1 MGNATTSQ
9 TGERPRDCSP
19 SNRRQTARSPRA
31 ARWGCVTTILLA
43 LAPASAPAQVIRAF
57 TPRFTVND
65 VGDVYVIG
73 NTSMSCDIADVD
85 CANARNRVGA
95 LLNNNNFVME
105 YVDVDGDVSTFS
117 SSSADFTV
125 PSGGT
130 VLFAGLYWGGRSTD
144 ANRYSVQL
152 ATPTSGGYVSLTAT
166 QQDIDAAGQRYSG
179 FIDVTALVQAGGT
192 GTYAVANVLGQPG
205 QTNRYAGWS
214 LVVVVRDPS
223 ATIRSM
229 AVFDGYAEVTTTTPS
244 VNIPV
249 TGLLTPPTGPVNTRM
264 GAVAYEGDLNLTG
277 DELQL
282 NGVTVGDA
290 ESPATNFFNSSISR
304 LGVPLSS
311 KNPDYLNQ
319 LSFDADIVDVT
330 PFGAIGNGATSATI
344 TLTTSGDFYWPAAV
358 TFVTDLFEPVIQP
371 NFLKTVTDI
380 NGGVVQ
386 PGDILEYALALEN
399 SGNDAALVATSCS
412 STA

>member
-1 MGNATTSQ
+1 
-9 TGERPRDCSP
+9 
-19 SNRRQTARSPRA
+19 
-31 ARWGCVTTILLA
+31 
-43 LAPASAPAQVIRAF
+43 
-57 TPRFTVND
+57 
-65 VGDVYVIG
+65 
-73 NTSMSCDIADVD
+73 
-85 CANARNRVGA
+85 
-95 LLNNNNFVME
+95 ME
-105 YVDVDGDVSTFS
+105 YVDVDGDGSTFS

-125 PSGGT
+125 PSGGV

-152 ATPTSGGYVSLTAT
+152 ATPTSGGYVGLTAT
-166 QQDIDAAGQRYSG
+166 QQDVDVADERYSG
-179 FIDVTALVQAGGT
+179 FIDVTPLVQAGGT
-192 GTYAVANVLGQPG
+192 GTYAVANVQGQPG

-214 LVVVVRDPS
+214 LIVVVRDP
-223 ATIRSM
+223 AAPIRSM

-290 ESPATNFFNSSISR
+290 ENPTTNFFNSSISR
-304 LGVPLSS
+304 LGVPLST
-311 KNPDYLNQ
+311 KNPHYLNQ

-371 NFLKTVTDI
+371 GFLKTVTDI

-386 PGDILEYALALEN
+386 PGDTLRYAIGLVN
-399 SGNDAALVATSCS
+399 SGNDAALNMALADTLPANTSYVPGSVEILAGANTGTTVPKVKVAPVMSAKMS
-412 STA
+412 KFIPPVMSNPPVAKRMSRSRNSADPERSTVER